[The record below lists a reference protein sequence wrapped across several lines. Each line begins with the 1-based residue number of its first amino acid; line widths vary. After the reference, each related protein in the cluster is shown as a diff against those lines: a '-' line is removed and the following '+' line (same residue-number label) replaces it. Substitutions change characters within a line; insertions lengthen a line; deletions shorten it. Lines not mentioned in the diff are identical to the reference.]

1 MKTPQIAGRPDY
13 TLINA
18 VFIFILL
25 SFNLY
30 PLNTRNHYLAFKF
43 SVNVCVSTTE
53 VVQCVCLLTHF
64 WLKDTDS
71 KEEPCLGLYFK
82 WEWKQRR
89 TDAGVRKAS
98 CFKGSLLWVTFLSFK
113 SNFAKTFIYNLAGQE
128 VIHLVSHAAIDCD
141 TCRHFYNIN
150 IVAVSVS

>member
-30 PLNTRNHYLAFKF
+30 LLNTRNHYLAFKF
-43 SVNVCVSTTE
+43 SVNVYVSTTE
-53 VVQCVCLLTHF
+53 VVQCVCLLTNF
-64 WLKDTDS
+64 WLKETNS
-71 KEEPCLGLYFK
+71 KEEPCLGFYFK

-98 CFKGSLLWVTFLSFK
+98 CFEGSLLWVTFLSFK
-113 SNFAKTFIYNLAGQE
+113 SNFAKTFVYNLAGQ
-128 VIHLVSHAAIDCD
+128 VIHLVSHAAIDYH
-141 TCRHFYNIN
+141 TCRHFYNVN
-150 IVAVSVS
+150 IVAVSVR